1 MKLTRRELRDVA
13 ISLRLSKSERDNLTR
28 LTQHYQTSNADLIAW
43 LIASELERI
52 AGGSGEMPPAA
63 KGVAPQIDDDQ
74 SIRTLLTQLEEQVAT
89 LRTLFE
95 AQKRESK
102 TE

>member
-43 LIASELERI
+43 LVASELERI
-52 AGGSGEMPPAA
+52 HASPNGPVKVLGKP
-63 KGVAPQIDDDQ
+63 VPQLADEQ
-74 SIRTLLTQLEEQVAT
+74 SIRDTLAQLVEQVAK
-89 LRTLFE
+89 LSAVVAGEDR
-95 AQKRESK
+95 SPG
-102 TE
+102 

>member
-13 ISLRLSKSERDNLTR
+13 ISLRLSKSERENLTL

-52 AGGSGEMPPAA
+52 HASSGLPVEALYKPVHQLA
-63 KGVAPQIDDDQ
+63 DEQ
-74 SIRTLLTQLEEQVAT
+74 SIRDTLAQLVEEVAK
-89 LRTLFE
+89 LSAVVAGGDSSPR
-95 AQKRESK
+95 
-102 TE
+102 